1 MKSEF
6 PHKNVSEG
14 QRLADEYPWFDIP
27 AIARYET
34 GGTLPRRIAVQYVW
48 RTPSREAQAAWKDI
62 VDVASRCDAGVGE
75 ATEVAGAMAII
86 EEFINSGEHRITPQ
100 ENTPDEPLAA
110 VLDELPP
117 DELLTEDLA
126 SIYLVQGLTVRAVE
140 IYRRLSLLNPEKSA
154 YFADIIDK
162 AQAAETADSD
172 KK

>member
-1 MKSEF
+1 MKAEF
-6 PHKNVSEG
+6 LHKNVSAG
-14 QRLADEYPWFDIP
+14 QRLADEYPWFDLP

-48 RTPSREAQAAWKDI
+48 RTPSREAQAAWKGI
-62 VDVASRCDAGVGE
+62 VDVASCCDAGVAE
-75 ATEVAGAMAII
+75 VTELTGAMAII

-110 VLDELPP
+110 VSDELPP